1 MPAYIPKRIVWR
13 AGRSHMAN
21 SATRVQHAGSGCA
34 YSELEM
40 MDVFSA
46 DRIGYLLAET
56 QYEEQSIS

>member
-1 MPAYIPKRIVWR
+1 
-13 AGRSHMAN
+13 MAN